1 MNTANLQMEGVLL
14 ALAALCG
21 ALKSN
26 GALSGPAIAQA
37 LAEAE
42 RAATV
47 RRSELSDAN
56 AEAIRFPIRFLRQA
70 LQQDGRAL
78 NFAAITSA
86 IGRER
91 GAAASSE

>member
-26 GALSGPAIAQA
+26 GTLSGQAIAQA
-37 LAEAE
+37 LSEAE
-42 RAATV
+42 RAATA
-47 RRSELSDAN
+47 RRAELSDAN
-56 AEAIRFPIRFLRQA
+56 AEAIRFPIRFLRHA
-70 LQQDGRAL
+70 LQEEGRAL

-91 GAAASSE
+91 EAAPSPE